1 MNPTSYNN
9 AVLDACILYPA
20 PIRDLLLSLAE
31 VGLFKPFWSEKIQE
45 EWVRNL
51 LINRPDLTSIKLNLT
66 IEAMDSAFPDANM
79 PEDEVLI
86 QKLRL
91 PDKNDRHVLATAIQS
106 NSKWIVTANLKDFP
120 NDYLKEFG
128 VEAISADNYIV
139 SLFSKE
145 TDLAYSAFRNQ
156 LNRLQNPILNK
167 TQILEIFLKLEL
179 HKTHSFILK
188 HPK

>member
-9 AVLDACILYPA
+9 AVLDACVLYPA
-20 PIRDLLLSLAE
+20 PIRDLLLNLAE

-45 EWVRNL
+45 EWVSNL
-51 LINRPDLTSIKLNLT
+51 LINRPDLTSKKLNVT
-66 IEAMDSAFPDANM
+66 IVAMDSAFPDANM
-79 PEDEVLI
+79 PEDKVLI

-128 VEAISADNYIV
+128 VEAISADNYIA

-156 LNRLQNPILNK
+156 LIRLQNPILNK
-167 TQILEIFLKLEL
+167 SQILEIFLKLEL

>member
-1 MNPTSYNN
+1 MTPNSNNN

-20 PIRDLLLSLAE
+20 PIRDLLLNLAE
-31 VGLFKPFWSEKIQE
+31 VGLFKPFWSDKIQE

-51 LINRPDLTSIKLNLT
+51 LINRPDLSSIKLHLT
-66 IEAMDSAFPDANM
+66 IEAMDSAFPDANI
-79 PEDEVLI
+79 PEDNVLI
-86 QKLRL
+86 KKLYL
-91 PDKNDRHVLATAIQS
+91 PDKNDQHVLATAIQS
-106 NSKWIVTANLKDFP
+106 NSKWLVTANLKDFP
-120 NDYLKEFG
+120 IDNLKEYG
-128 VEAISADNYIV
+128 VEAISADNFIA

-167 TQILEIFLKLEL
+167 SQILEIFLKLEL
-179 HKTHSFILK
+179 HKTHSHILK